1 MKKMPEV
8 ENLSEVKVQALLN
21 ALQLPTYYSE
31 LGVTLIQKGAFQP
44 VFEFLQPD
52 EVPEKAVLAD
62 LDRKSCGEKGLLRG
76 CLCVTNT
83 RVFFVSEVKG
93 FFEKIGTPYQKEYP
107 YNSITSAEFD
117 KKERADFAEL
127 VIGTKNGAKIRYEL
141 LLDQVKDA
149 AEFVWYLR
157 KKIPS
162 YD

>member
-1 MKKMPEV
+1 MKKISKV
-8 ENLSEVKVQALLN
+8 ENLSEPKIQALLN
-21 ALQLPTYYSE
+21 ALQLPTYYTE
-31 LGVTLIQKGAFQP
+31 LGMTLIQKGTFHP

-52 EVPEKAVLAD
+52 EVPEKAVIAD
-62 LDRKSCGEKGLLRG
+62 LDRKSYREKGLLRG
-76 CLCVTNT
+76 CLCATNS

-93 FFEKIGTPYQKEYP
+93 FFEKTGTPYQKEYL
-107 YNSITSAEFD
+107 YSSITSAEFD

-127 VIGTKNGAKIRYEL
+127 IIVTKDGEKIRYEL

-149 AEFVWYLR
+149 AEFVWHLR